1 MLICRCGA
9 GCYPADLPRREYW
22 ISGTDIT
29 VLEHWQPGQSIT
41 LRGVWRQKLWFAG
54 PARVVVDSPSLI
66 ALYWSAG
73 MVSKI
78 PRERA
83 TAQTFLN
90 KNDPELVDHL
100 WVETDVLALNVPG
113 ESNSIY
119 VMWET
124 GTKKLRCWYV
134 NLEEP
139 LQRTAIGFDTMDY
152 ELDIVINPD
161 KSGWRWKDEESFEE
175 MVRVGLFSPSEA
187 QAIRAEGMRA
197 VHKLEAN
204 QSPFC
209 DGWEHWSPPASWT
222 IPVLSPHW
230 EVLKT

>member
-1 MLICRCGA
+1 M
-9 GCYPADLPRREYW
+9 
-22 ISGTDIT
+22 
-29 VLEHWQPGQSIT
+29 LEHWQPGQSIT

-175 MVRVGLFSPSEA
+175 MVRVGLFPRQKPRPSGPKA
-187 QAIRAEGMRA
+187 C
-197 VHKLEAN
+197 V
-204 QSPFC
+204 PFTSSKPTNLPSATA
-209 DGWEHWSPPASWT
+209 GSIGRLPPPGPFRFSPP
-222 IPVLSPHW
+222 IG
-230 EVLKT
+230 KC